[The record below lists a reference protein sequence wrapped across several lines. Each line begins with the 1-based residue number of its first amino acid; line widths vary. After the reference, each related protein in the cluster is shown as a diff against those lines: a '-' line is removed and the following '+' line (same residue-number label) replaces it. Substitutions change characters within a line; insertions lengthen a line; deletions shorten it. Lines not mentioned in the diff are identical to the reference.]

1 MNKKLILIAKLLMSA
16 AILAWLFYQAW
27 KTDQFSELSRRNIRW
42 PWLLGASV
50 TCLAAHLVGYVRWRI
65 MVISLGMPF
74 RVRDA
79 IRIGLAGS
87 FFNLFAFGVVGGDG
101 LRAFYVSR
109 QFPQRISEAITS
121 VVADR
126 LIGMLTMFTF
136 AAGAFFLIDL
146 DQPGFDTEK
155 LTALRIGCWFII
167 IATIVGFLGVLVAW
181 HSPRIIDHRWV
192 RPILDW
198 PVVGTLTRKFVH
210 AMELYRGRPGAVLGC
225 FALSGL
231 VNVCFIVT
239 IFLVAGSL
247 DPAGPGIDAYF
258 LIAPLSMVANAV
270 PLPGGLGGMELML
283 DFLYR
288 LFSPHAE
295 SPPSVLIAFTFRFLL
310 LGVSALGA
318 IAWMIDRRSIEAAVS
333 AGQR

>member
-1 MNKKLILIAKLLMSA
+1 MNKQLILIAKLLMSA

-27 KTDQFSELSRRNIRW
+27 KTDQFSELSRRDIRW
-42 PWLLGASV
+42 PWLLGAGL
-50 TCLAAHLVGYVRWRI
+50 TCLAAHVVGYVRWRI

-74 RVRDA
+74 RIRDA

-136 AAGAFFLIDL
+136 ASVAFFMIDL
-146 DQPGFDTEK
+146 NRPGFDVEK
-155 LTALRIGCWFII
+155 LTALRVGCWFIVV
-167 IATIVGFLGVLVAW
+167 ATIIGFLGVLIAW
-181 HSPRIIDHRWV
+181 HSPRLIDRGWV
-192 RPILDW
+192 QPILKW
-198 PVVGTLTRKFVH
+198 PLLGTLARKFVL
-210 AMELYRGRPGAVLGC
+210 AMELYRGRPGAVAGC

-231 VNVCFIVT
+231 VNVFFIIT

-247 DPAGPGIDAYF
+247 DQAGPGIDAYF

-288 LFSPHAE
+288 LFSPAVE
-295 SPPSVLIAFTFRFLL
+295 NPPSVLIAFTFRFLL
-310 LGVSALGA
+310 LSVSAFGA
-318 IAWMIDRRSIEAAVS
+318 IAWTLDRRSINAAVS
-333 AGQR
+333 ASHQ